1 MSKQTNRPAAEKDSD
16 AMFQPKDL
24 GEFDGRGQSQ
34 AQTPVRSFSD
44 GVTQRGSV
52 ETSVVS
58 GVVPSSVSAPVSP
71 PRDVTS
77 DAASSPVKTSGMPST
92 TVVFPAGQ

>member
-16 AMFQPKDL
+16 VMFQPKDL

-44 GVTQRGSV
+44 GVAQRGSV

-77 DAASSPVKTSGMPST
+77 VAASSPVKTSGMPST